1 MIALDTNVLLRY
13 IVRDD
18 ARQAAAAT
26 KLIESSCRPESPGV
40 IALVVMCE
48 LVWVLESGYRY
59 RREQV
64 AGILRK
70 VLGSQDLRVERSD
83 LAWQALNRYE
93 TGPADYAD
101 YVIGLCGK
109 EEKAESTWTFD
120 RRAAGS
126 PLFKVLSAV

>member
-13 IVRDD
+13 IIQDD

-26 KLIESSCRPESPGV
+26 ELIEASCKPESPGV

-48 LVWVLESGYRY
+48 MVWVLESGYRY

-93 TGPADYAD
+93 VGPADFSD

-109 EEKAESTWTFD
+109 EETAEATWTFD

-126 PLFKVLSAV
+126 PLFKVLSV

>member
-1 MIALDTNVLLRY
+1 VIALDTNVLLRY

-18 ARQAAAAT
+18 PRQSAAAT
-26 KLIESSCRPESPGV
+26 KFIESTCKPESPGV
-40 IALVVMCE
+40 ITLVVMCE

-59 RREQV
+59 RRDQV

-70 VLGSQDLRVERSD
+70 VLGAEDLRVERSD

-93 TGPADYAD
+93 VGPADYAD
-101 YVIGLCGK
+101 YVIGLCGR
-109 EEKAESTWTFD
+109 EEKAEATWTFD

-126 PLFKVLSAV
+126 PLFKVLST

>member
-18 ARQAAAAT
+18 TRQAAAAT

-48 LVWVLESGYRY
+48 MVWVLESGYRY
-59 RREQV
+59 RRDQV

-93 TGPADYAD
+93 AGPADFAD

-109 EEKAESTWTFD
+109 EEKAEATWTFD
-120 RRAAGS
+120 RRTAES
-126 PLFKVLSAV
+126 TLFKVLLV